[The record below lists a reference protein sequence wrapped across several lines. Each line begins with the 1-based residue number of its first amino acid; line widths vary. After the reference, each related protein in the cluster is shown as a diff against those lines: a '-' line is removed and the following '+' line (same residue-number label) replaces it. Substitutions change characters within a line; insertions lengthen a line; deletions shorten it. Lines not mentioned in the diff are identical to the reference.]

1 MPFRFGVF
9 TDKIMRILGLDIGD
23 KRIGVA
29 VSDEMGWSAQAVK
42 TINRR
47 SAVEDVKQIKE
58 IAEEY
63 ETDEIIVGLPVNMN
77 GTLGPGVEKVNNFI
91 SLLKEHFV
99 VPINTWDERLSTVA
113 AERNLIDAGL
123 SRKKRKDVV
132 DMLAASIILQG
143 YLDYLRSAMKKETL

>member
-1 MPFRFGVF
+1 MDF
-9 TDKIMRILGLDIGD
+9 GD

-63 ETDEIIVGLPVNMN
+63 EADEIIVGLPVNMN
-77 GTLGPGVEKVNNFI
+77 GTLGTGVEKVNNFI
-91 SLLKEHFV
+91 SLLKEHIV

-123 SRKKRKDVV
+123 SRKKRKDVI
-132 DMLAASIILQG
+132 DMLAASVILQG
-143 YLDYLRSAMKKETL
+143 YLDYLRSAMKNETL

>member
-1 MPFRFGVF
+1 
-9 TDKIMRILGLDIGD
+9 MRILGLDFGD

-29 VSDEMGWSAQAVK
+29 VSDEMGWSAQAIK

-63 ETDEIIVGLPVNMN
+63 EADEIIVGLPVNMN
-77 GTLGPGVEKVNNFI
+77 GTLGTGVEKVNNFI
-91 SLLKEHFV
+91 SLLKEHIV

-123 SRKKRKDVV
+123 SRKKRKDVI
-132 DMLAASIILQG
+132 DMLAASVILQG
-143 YLDYLRSAMKKETL
+143 YLDYLRSAMKNETL

>member
-1 MPFRFGVF
+1 
-9 TDKIMRILGLDIGD
+9 MRILGLDFGD

-47 SAVEDVKQIKE
+47 SAAEDVKQIKE

-63 ETDEIIVGLPVNMN
+63 EADEIIVGLPVNMN
-77 GTLGPGVEKVNNFI
+77 GTLGPGAEKVNNFI
-91 SLLKEHFV
+91 SLLKGHIA

-123 SRKKRKDVV
+123 SRKKRKDVI
-132 DMLAASIILQG
+132 DMLAASVILQG
-143 YLDYLRSAMKKETL
+143 YLDYLRSPLKEEA